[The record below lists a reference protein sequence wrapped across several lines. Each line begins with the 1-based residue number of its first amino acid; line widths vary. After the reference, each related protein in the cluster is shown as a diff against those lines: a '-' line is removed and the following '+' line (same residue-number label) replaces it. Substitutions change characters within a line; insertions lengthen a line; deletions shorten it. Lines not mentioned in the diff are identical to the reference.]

1 MKFLLPAVK
10 FVLICGLAALALPIL
25 AAPVKV
31 ELIRT
36 ADGWQLKRDGKPF
49 FVKGAGG
56 TERLDLL
63 AAAGANSVRTWG
75 GDNLTPLLDEAQK
88 NGLTVTVGIWLH
100 HEGDTEQFSYDNP
113 EMLKQ
118 QLDAVRQAI
127 LRYKDHPAVL
137 MWGIGNEME
146 GYKDGG
152 KAAIWKNVNDAAK
165 LAKELDPNH
174 PVMTVIAEIGDQRIP
189 SINQYCPDVDI
200 VGINSY
206 AGASS
211 IATRYA
217 ALNPQK
223 PYIITEFGPPG
234 AWEGDKTS
242 WAAPIE
248 PTSPEK
254 ADWYRRAY
262 VGSIDHKPWCVG
274 SYAFLWGHK
283 QESTATWFGMF
294 LADGSKVN
302 AVDTMTELWSGK
314 LPKNLC
320 PSIQHLKIDGANDL
334 KPGQTLKVNL
344 EASDPAGRPVK
355 VRWVVQPEQIKT
367 GIGGQEEP
375 VLPELQAVIANSDA
389 QHCEITAP
397 KNEGGYRVF
406 AYANNGVGS
415 SVANVPFHVHLVDE
429 QVPPGKAATLPFYI
443 YENGSSPKNHYI
455 PSGWMGKT
463 AAIKMNLG
471 WVENP
476 HSAPSCMQIQF
487 TADADW
493 GGIIWQDPADDW
505 GDRDGGWNLT
515 GAKKLVFWARGDQ
528 GGESV
533 SFKFGVLGRDK
544 NFFDSASGGLEG
556 VTLTKEWKEYAI
568 DLTNQNLARI
578 KTGFGWSLAGQG
590 HLVMFYLDD
599 IRFE

>member
-1 MKFLLPAVK
+1 MKPFLAVVK
-10 FVLICGLAALALPIL
+10 TILACGLAVLALPAL

-31 ELIRT
+31 ELVRT
-36 ADGWQLKRDGKPF
+36 ADGWQLHRDGKPF

-75 GDNLTPLLDEAQK
+75 ADGLAPLLDEAHK

-100 HEGDTEQFSYDNP
+100 HEGGPEKFSYDNP
-113 EMLKQ
+113 ELLKQ
-118 QLDAVRQAI
+118 QLDAVRQTV

-146 GYKDGG
+146 GYRDGG
-152 KAAIWKNVNDAAK
+152 KKAIWNNVNDAAK
-165 LAKELDPNH
+165 LAKALDPNH
-174 PVMTVIAEIGDQRIP
+174 PVMTVIAEIGAKRIP
-189 SINQYCPDVDI
+189 SINQFCPDVDI

-211 IATRYA
+211 IGTRYA

-234 AWEGDKTS
+234 AWEGDNS
-242 WAAPIE
+242 AWGAPIE

-254 ADWYRRAY
+254 AGWYRRAY
-262 VGSIDHKPWCVG
+262 LGSIDHKPWCLG

-283 QESTATWFGMF
+283 QEATATWFGMF
-294 LADGSKVN
+294 LPDGTKVN
-302 AVDTMTELWSGK
+302 AVDTMTELWSGQ
-314 LPKNLC
+314 PAKNLC
-320 PSIQHLKIDGANDL
+320 PAIESLKFEGANDL
-334 KPGQTLKVNL
+334 RPGQTLKVNL
-344 EASDPAGRPVK
+344 ATRDPVGRPVK

-375 VLPELQAVIANSDA
+375 VLPELPAAIVGSDDL
-389 QHCEITAP
+389 HCEITAP

-406 AYANNGVGS
+406 AYVNNGVGS
-415 SVANVPFHVHLVDE
+415 SVANVPFHVHLQDE
-429 QVPPGKAATLPFYI
+429 QVPPGKAAALPFCI
-443 YENGSSPKNHYI
+443 YENGSSPQNHYI

-463 AAIKMNLG
+463 SAIKMNLG

-476 HSAPSCMQIQF
+476 HSAPSCMQFQF
-487 TADADW
+487 NSAADW
-493 GGIIWQDPADDW
+493 GGIVWQDPADDW

-515 GAKKLVFWARGDQ
+515 GAKKLVFWARGEQ
-528 GGESV
+528 GGEVV
-533 SFKFGVLGRDK
+533 SFKFGVLGREK
-544 NFFDSASGGLEG
+544 NFFDSASGGLAG
-556 VTLTKEWKEYAI
+556 VTLTKTWKEYTI

-590 HLVMFYLDD
+590 HPVRFYLDD

>member
-1 MKFLLPAVK
+1 MKFLLSAVK
-10 FVLICGLAALALPIL
+10 IVLACGLAALAMPAL

-31 ELIRT
+31 ELLRT
-36 ADGWQLKRDGKPF
+36 ADGWQLQRDGKPF

-75 GDNLTPLLDEAQK
+75 GDNLTPLLDEAHK

-100 HEGDTEQFSYDNP
+100 HEGDTEKFSYDNP

-118 QLDAVRQAI
+118 QLDAVRKAV

-174 PVMTVIAEIGDQRIP
+174 PVMTVIAEMGDKRIP
-189 SINQYCPDVDI
+189 SINQLCPDVDI
-200 VGINSY
+200 IGINSY
-206 AGASS
+206 AGAST
-211 IATRYA
+211 IASRYA

-234 AWEGDKTS
+234 GWEGDKTA
-242 WAAPIE
+242 WGAPIE
-248 PTSPEK
+248 PTSVEK

-262 VGSIDHKPWCVG
+262 VGSIDRKPWCLG
-274 SYAFLWGHK
+274 SYAFLWGRK
-283 QESTATWFGMF
+283 QETTATWFGMF
-294 LADGSKVN
+294 LSDGSKVN

-314 LPKNLC
+314 PPEYLC
-320 PSIQHLKIDGANDL
+320 PKIERLKIEGANDL
-334 KPGQTLKVNL
+334 KPGQTLKVSL
-344 EASDPAGRPVK
+344 TATDPAARPFK
-355 VRWVVQPEQIKT
+355 VRWVVQPEQTKT

-375 VLPELQAVIANSDA
+375 VLPELQSAIVNSDA
-389 QHCEITAP
+389 QHCEIVAP

-406 AYANNGVGS
+406 AYVNNGVGS

-429 QVPPGKAATLPFYI
+429 QVPPGKAATLPFYV

-455 PSGWMGKT
+455 PAGWMGKT
-463 AAIKMNLG
+463 SAIKMNLG

-476 HSAPSCMQIQF
+476 HSAPSCMQFQF
-487 TADADW
+487 NSDAEW

-505 GDRDGGWNLT
+505 GDRDGGWNLA
-515 GAKKLVFWARGDQ
+515 GATKLVFWARGEK
-528 GGESV
+528 GGEAV

-544 NFFDSASGGLEG
+544 KFFDFASGGLEG
-556 VTLTKEWKEYAI
+556 VTLTKEWKEYTI

-590 HLVMFYLDD
+590 QPVTFYLDD